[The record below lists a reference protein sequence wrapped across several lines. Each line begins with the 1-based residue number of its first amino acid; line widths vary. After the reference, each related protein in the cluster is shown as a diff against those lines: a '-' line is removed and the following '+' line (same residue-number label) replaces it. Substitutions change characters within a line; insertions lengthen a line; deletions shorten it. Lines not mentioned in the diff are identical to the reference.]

1 MHRIAIALA
10 VLLSS
15 AASAQEAAAPAPA
28 PALPAPAALAPAAPS
43 PAPAPLPEA
52 RDAARPAA
60 PTLYLA
66 PKLGAFIPTSRLKTA
81 LFTGVEAGY
90 VPPVLDGA
98 LSVQLDLSW
107 TRPKGTGTL
116 SDPQLRVADSTW
128 QLGEAQFGV
137 QLSAVYRFRGAL
149 DRLTPYLGG
158 GPGLFWHRAAITAFA
173 ENSMEREAKLG
184 LQALGGAELNGLGP
198 GLAFLEAQYRLA
210 RVDFVSTGFTSLGG
224 VALAGGYRL
233 TF

>member
-10 VLLSS
+10 VLLSF
-15 AASAQEAAAPAPA
+15 AARAQETPAPA
-28 PALPAPAALAPAAPS
+28 PALPAPAALAPAAPT

-52 RDAARPAA
+52 HDVAARPAV

-66 PKLGAFIPTSRLKTA
+66 PKLGALIPTSRLKTA
-81 LFTGVEAGY
+81 FFAGLEAGY
-90 VPPVLDGA
+90 VPHVLDGA

-107 TRPKGTGTL
+107 TRPKGSGTL

-149 DRLTPYLGG
+149 ERLTPYLGG

-173 ENSMEREAKLG
+173 ENSMETEAKLG